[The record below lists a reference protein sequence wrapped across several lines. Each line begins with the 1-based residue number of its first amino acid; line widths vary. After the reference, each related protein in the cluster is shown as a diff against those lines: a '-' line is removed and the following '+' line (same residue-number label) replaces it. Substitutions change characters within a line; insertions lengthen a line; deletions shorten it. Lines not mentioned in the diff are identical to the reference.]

1 MTDYRTAVSGVRPE
15 DLAEA
20 PEFKEVQAEV
30 AGIIK
35 DRVLVGHALHH
46 DLKVLFLDHPKKLIR
61 DTSKYKPFKSAFGGR
76 TPGKNRLFGF
86 LQLKINN
93 FVHQVENIYCYLGL
107 KALTE
112 RYLGVTV
119 QTGEHSS
126 VQDSQVATTLSGIG
140 NSDHNVPCP
149 GRSEALHH
157 VQEGLGGGE
166 NGEADQE

>member
-30 AGIIK
+30 AEIIK

-76 TPGKNRLFGF
+76 TPGRFGHLTFRKNQQF
-86 LQLKINN
+86 
-93 FVHQVENIYCYLGL
+93 C
-107 KALTE
+107 AL
-112 RYLGVTV
+112 
-119 QTGEHSS
+119 
-126 VQDSQVATTLSGIG
+126 I
-140 NSDHNVPCP
+140 
-149 GRSEALHH
+149 
-157 VQEGLGGGE
+157 
-166 NGEADQE
+166 